1 MKKILITYFFITI
14 LFFCKSIA
22 QQSGEKKGWPSVER
36 HAFITECIATAKVNM
51 SEDSARFYCYCMQ
64 EKVERKYPTI
74 EEASK
79 ISGNDMQSPEW
90 QRDIKSCLGGTWGS
104 KERSGFL
111 SNCIVS
117 AKDGVGEG
125 KAKTY
130 CECMLFKIEIRYPD
144 PADADKLTAEK
155 LSSPEWKKI
164 LQGCL
169 DF

>member
-1 MKKILITYFFITI
+1 
-14 LFFCKSIA
+14 
-22 QQSGEKKGWPSVER
+22 
-36 HAFITECIATAKVNM
+36 M
-51 SEDSARFYCYCMQ
+51 SEDSARFYCYCLQ